1 MLGPLV
7 SCSVVWG
14 VLPRAMGGAACITLS
29 VPGMPGLA
37 PRLVWGCSSMA
48 RLGKRERERARVARA
63 VAERWP
69 DMPDTMRQSRGKRSD
84 TASTA
89 LRVSSG
95 KVHSGPGVVRYSRI
109 EGECRRGDDWR
120 ATGFSR
126 QGQIDAA
133 SRLEVA
139 TGERILSD
147 GRETVR
153 ATMGR
158 PVAY

>member
-1 MLGPLV
+1 MQREAPI
-7 SCSVVWG
+7 
-14 VLPRAMGGAACITLS
+14 VLPRWPSEC
-29 VPGMPGLA
+29 P
-37 PRLVWGCSSMA
+37 VWWQSRSGVALMA
-48 RLGKRERERARVARA
+48 RLGKRERERARAARA
-63 VAERWP
+63 IAERWP
-69 DMPDTMRQSRGKRSD
+69 QAPDTMRQSRGRRRD
-84 TASTA
+84 TASST

-95 KVHSGPGVVRYSRI
+95 EVHSGPGVVRYSRI
-109 EGECRRGDDWR
+109 DGECRRGDDWR
-120 ATGFSR
+120 AAGFSR